1 MDLIVIEKINATKK
15 YSKSRRQQQLLALPT
30 LTLYLLGTSILCLQL
45 TSPAWFPRLCSL
57 LSFFFLTAVPD
68 LATGF
73 LLSPKFLF
81 VVSNLIVAFLVG
93 ESRLAPRRVRPSLV
107 NEIHEEHV
115 KRNKAT
121 ILKVTAE
128 AVVVADHSPFV
139 GAGEEVEEEVAEEEL
154 HKSGGLHCKGQE
166 AKEARGQELL
176 RH

>member
-1 MDLIVIEKINATKK
+1 MP
-15 YSKSRRQQQLLALPT
+15 RRSTARVGGSSSCWPFLLSHS
-30 LTLYLLGTSILCLQL
+30 YLLGTSILCLQL

-93 ESRLAPRRVRPSLV
+93 ESRLAPRRVQPSLV

-121 ILKVTAE
+121 ILKVTA
-128 AVVVADHSPFV
+128 D
-139 GAGEEVEEEVAEEEL
+139 G
-154 HKSGGLHCKGQE
+154 
-166 AKEARGQELL
+166 
-176 RH
+176 